1 MNFFEFILYLVGI
14 LIIYVWVIA
23 GHPPHW
29 TLHLIEVM
37 KGILWQ

>member
-14 LIIYVWVIA
+14 LIIYVWVMA

-29 TLHLIEVM
+29 ALHLIEAT